1 MITGLLPF
9 VARPSRYLGN
19 EVNAYHKDT
28 NKVGLKFALAFPDA
42 YEVGMSHI
50 GLQILY
56 SILNSRDDIACE
68 RVFAPWIDM
77 EAILRNK
84 GMPLV
89 SLESGLPLRNFDVI
103 GFSLQ
108 YELSF
113 TNVLNML
120 ELSSIPLLA
129 DEREENDPIILAGG
143 PCTFNPEPMAEFFD
157 AVSIG
162 DGEEAILEIAD
173 TILQWKEAG
182 GDKGTLLKELSKIP
196 GVYIPSLFKV
206 RYNPDNTIGE
216 IKTLAKEVARV
227 KKSAVRDLDTIVHP
241 TRPILPFMKVIHDR
255 LTVEIARGCKRGCRF
270 CQAGF
275 IYRPYRERSLDQVEE
290 IVHKGLTATGY
301 EEISLLSLSAGDYSS
316 IQELLADVMS
326 RYAAEKVA
334 ISLPSMRIETLNQH
348 MMDQI
353 LRVRKTGFTLAPEA
367 GTQRLRDVI
376 NKGSKE
382 DGLFEATWHLSQ
394 RGWQSVKLYFMIGL
408 PTEREEDLRAIAELS
423 GRLRFLRGRGRGS
436 IHVNTSVSTFI
447 PKAHT
452 PFQWEPQIPL
462 ADIREGHTYL
472 RSKLREQGVRLK
484 WQDPHMSLM
493 EGVFARGDRRLSRV
507 LVEAHR
513 LGCRFDGW
521 GEHFQFDL
529 WERAFDSCGLS
540 MESYANRR
548 RAFSEVLPWE
558 HIDSGVEKDFL
569 LRERE
574 RSMRGET
581 SSQCSGDSCEGC
593 GVCSH
598 NGVKLR
604 LKSEVS
610 SRADIRERRPVEA
623 PMRIWARV
631 FKLGEARF
639 LSHLEMVTAFHRAMK
654 RAHLPLSY
662 SRGFHPLPKIRFEEA
677 LPLGVE
683 SLGELA
689 EFELLEPIRTET
701 FMEKLNRELPEG
713 LGVSSLEIIS
723 LSRRMGCTKEVHWC
737 VLGFSHLKGFQK
749 KIDAFQ
755 GRKHLIHTQRRKSGI
770 GEIDLRSMVEEVRIQ
785 DTIPLPEMDT
795 NLLPHAFWELF
806 NWKGGV
812 IEFIVRGKNG
822 RGPRAR
828 EVIRWVFDLTE
839 EEVKGLRFIK
849 LAET

>member
-1 MITGLLPF
+1 MITGLLPS
-9 VARPSRYLGN
+9 VSRPSRYLGN
-19 EVNAYHKDT
+19 EVNSFHKDL
-28 NKVGLKFALAFPDA
+28 NKVGIKFALAFPDA

-56 SILNSRDDIACE
+56 SILNSHDDIACE

-120 ELSSIPLLA
+120 ELSSIPPLA
-129 DEREENDPIILAGG
+129 DEREEHDPIILAGG

-157 AVSIG
+157 AISIG

-182 GDKGTLLKELSKIP
+182 GDKGTLLKELSKVP

-216 IKTLAKEVARV
+216 IKTLEKEVARV
-227 KKSAVRDLDTIVHP
+227 KKSAIRDLDTIVHP

-275 IYRPYRERSLDQVEE
+275 IYRPYRERSLDQVEG

-316 IQELLADVMS
+316 IQELLADVMD

-334 ISLPSMRIETLNQH
+334 LSLPSMRIETLSQH

-423 GRLRFLRGRGRGS
+423 GRLRFLKGRGRGS
-436 IHVNTSVSTFI
+436 ININTSVSTFI

-462 ADIREGHTYL
+462 ADILEGHTYL

-484 WQDPHMSLM
+484 WQDPRMSLM

-569 LRERE
+569 LREWE

-593 GVCSH
+593 GVCNR

-604 LKSEVS
+604 LKSGVS
-610 SRADIRERRPVEA
+610 SRANIRERRSVDA
-623 PMRIWARV
+623 LMRIRARV

-677 LPLGVE
+677 LPLGLE

-701 FMEKLNRELPEG
+701 FMEKLNGELPEG

-723 LSRRMGCTKEVHWC
+723 LSRRMGCAKGAHWC
-737 VLGFSHLKGFQK
+737 VLGFSHLKGFQE
-749 KIDAFQ
+749 KIDAFL
-755 GRKHLIHTQRRKSGI
+755 GRKHLIHAQRNKSGI
-770 GEIDLRSMVEEVRIQ
+770 REIDLRSMVDEVRIR

-795 NLLPHAFWELF
+795 NLLPHAFWELL
-806 NWKGGV
+806 NWTGGI
-812 IEFIVRGKNG
+812 IEFIVRG
-822 RGPRAR
+822 
-828 EVIRWVFDLTE
+828 
-839 EEVKGLRFIK
+839 
-849 LAET
+849 

>member
-1 MITGLLPF
+1 MITGLLPS
-9 VARPSRYLGN
+9 VSRPSRYLGN
-19 EVNAYHKDT
+19 EVNSFHKDL

-56 SILNSRDDIACE
+56 SILNSRDEIACE

-120 ELSSIPLLA
+120 ELSSIPPLA
-129 DEREENDPIILAGG
+129 DEREEHVPIILAGG

-157 AVSIG
+157 AILIG

-182 GDKGTLLKELSKIP
+182 EDKGNLLKALSKVP

-216 IKTLAKEVARV
+216 IKTLAKEVSRV
-227 KKSAVRDLDTIVHP
+227 KKTAIRDLDTIVYP

-275 IYRPYRERSLDQVEE
+275 IYRPYRERSLDHVEG

-334 ISLPSMRIETLNQH
+334 ISLPSMRIETLSQH

-382 DGLFEATWHLSQ
+382 DGLFEATRHLSQ

-408 PTEREEDLRAIAELS
+408 PTEREEDLKAIANLS

-436 IHVNTSVSTFI
+436 INVNTSVSTFI

-462 ADIREGHTYL
+462 ADILEGHTYL
-472 RSKLREQGVRLK
+472 RSKLREQGVKLK

-507 LVEAHR
+507 LMEAHR

-529 WERAFDSCGLS
+529 WKRAFDSCGLS

-558 HIDSGVEKDFL
+558 HIDSGIEKGFL
-569 LRERE
+569 LREWE

-593 GVCSH
+593 GVC
-598 NGVKLR
+598 NRDGVKLR
-604 LKSEVS
+604 LKSGVS
-610 SRADIRERRPVEA
+610 SRANIRERRPVDML
-623 PMRIWARV
+623 MRIRARV

-654 RAHLPLSY
+654 RVHLPLSY

-677 LPLGVE
+677 LPLGLE
-683 SLGELA
+683 SLGELV
-689 EFELLEPIRTET
+689 EFEFLEPIRTET
-701 FMEKLNRELPEG
+701 FMEKLNGELPEG

-723 LSRRMGCTKEVHWC
+723 LSRRMGCTREAHWC
-737 VLGFSHLKGFQK
+737 VLGFSHLKGFQE
-749 KIDAFQ
+749 KIDTFL
-755 GRKHLIHTQRRKSGI
+755 GRKHFIHAQRNKSGI
-770 GEIDLRSMVEEVRIQ
+770 GEIDLRSMVDEVRIR

-795 NLLPHAFWELF
+795 NLLPHAFWELL
-806 NWKGGV
+806 NWKGGI
-812 IEFIVRGKNG
+812 IEFIVRGKDG
-822 RGPRAR
+822 RRPRAR

>member
-9 VARPSRYLGN
+9 VSRPSRYLGN
-19 EVNAYHKDT
+19 EVNSFHKDL

-120 ELSSIPLLA
+120 ELSSISLLA
-129 DEREENDPIILAGG
+129 DEREEHDPIILAGG

-157 AVSIG
+157 AISIG

-182 GDKGTLLKELSKIP
+182 GDKGTLLKALSKVS

-216 IKTLAKEVARV
+216 IKTLEKEVARV
-227 KKSAVRDLDTIVHP
+227 KKSAIRDLDTIVHP

-275 IYRPYRERSLDQVEE
+275 IYRPYRERSLDQVEG

-334 ISLPSMRIETLNQH
+334 ISLPSMRIETLSQH

-423 GRLRFLRGRGRGS
+423 GRLRFLKGKGRGS

-462 ADIREGHTYL
+462 ADILEGHTYL

-484 WQDPHMSLM
+484 WQEPHMSLM

-507 LVEAHR
+507 LMEAHR

-558 HIDSGVEKDFL
+558 HIDSGIEKDFL
-569 LRERE
+569 LREWE
-574 RSMRGET
+574 RSMTGET

-593 GVCSH
+593 GVC
-598 NGVKLR
+598 NRDGVKLR
-604 LKSEVS
+604 LKSGVFS
-610 SRADIRERRPVEA
+610 PANIRERKPVDA
-623 PMRIWARV
+623 LMRIRARV

-654 RAHLPLSY
+654 RVHLPLSY
-662 SRGFHPLPKIRFEEA
+662 SRGFHPLPKIRFKEA
-677 LPLGVE
+677 LPLGLE

-701 FMEKLNRELPEG
+701 FMEKLNGELPEG

-723 LSRRMGCTKEVHWC
+723 LSRRMGCTREAHWC
-737 VLGFSHLKGFQK
+737 VLGFSHLKGFQE
-749 KIDAFQ
+749 KIDAFL
-755 GRKHLIHTQRRKSGI
+755 GTKHLIHAQRNKSGI
-770 GEIDLRSMVEEVRIQ
+770 GEIDLRSMVDEVRIR

-795 NLLPHAFWELF
+795 NLLPHAFWELL
-806 NWKGGV
+806 NWKGGI
-812 IEFIVRGKNG
+812 IEFIVRGKDG
-822 RGPRAR
+822 RSPRAR